1 MICSEKFSVWLR
13 NSAAFVVLAL
23 TTAHAVERACL
34 GAERP
39 NVLVVLAD
47 DLGFSDLGCY
57 GSEIATPNLDR
68 LAAGGLRYTQFY
80 STARCWPTRASL
92 LTGYYAQQVHRDALP
107 QGLGG
112 SRGQRPAWAQL
123 LPQLL
128 KPQGYRSY
136 LSGKWHVDGQPTK
149 QGFDHSYVIDDHD
162 RYHNPTKHSVDDQPL
177 PPVQP
182 GSDYYE
188 TTAIADHAIGCLKEH
203 AEEHADTPFFHLLAF
218 TAPHFPLHA
227 LPEDIAKYASRYQVG
242 WDTIRQQRLERQH
255 AMKIVDCGL
264 SELEPQIGPPYSFPE
279 ALKQLGAGEVKRELS
294 WSELTEQQRAFQ
306 ASKMSV
312 HAAMIDRMDQEIGRV
327 LAQLS
332 QMKVIDDTLILFL
345 SDNGASAEIMIRGD
359 GHDPNAAIGSAGSFT
374 CLGPGWSR
382 AGNTPFRRH
391 KTWVHEG
398 GIATPL
404 IAHWPHGIDAR
415 GELRGRLGHVVDIA
429 PTIVELA
436 GGSWPETFDGVKI
449 PRSPGESLLAS
460 FRDLEA
466 LRAEPLWWLHE
477 GNRALRD
484 GPWKV
489 VAAKD
494 EEWQLYNLST
504 DRSEIRDLAA
514 KQPDVLQRLTSQ
526 WDAVTQQIAQ
536 DHKAD
541 EAKNPPA
548 KKPRQPAKRTGET
561 KNSPK
566 G

>member
-1 MICSEKFSVWLR
+1 MICSERFNVWLR
-13 NSAAFVVLAL
+13 DSIAVLVLTL
-23 TTAHAVERACL
+23 TTIIVVARASS

-39 NVLVVLAD
+39 NVLVILAD
-47 DLGFSDLGCY
+47 DLGFSDVGCY
-57 GSEIATPNLDR
+57 GSEIATPNIDR

-80 STARCWPTRASL
+80 NTARCWPTRASL

-107 QGLGG
+107 DGLGG

-136 LSGKWHVDGQPTK
+136 LSGKWHVDGLPTK

-162 RYHNPTKHSVDDQPL
+162 RYHNPTKHSLDDQPL
-177 PPVQP
+177 PPAEL
-182 GSDYYE
+182 GSDFYV
-188 TTAIADHAIGCLKEH
+188 TTAIADHAIECLKEH
-203 AEEHADTPFFHLLAF
+203 ANEHADTPFFHLLAF

-227 LPEDIAKYASRYQVG
+227 QPDDIAKYATRYQVG
-242 WDTIRQQRLERQH
+242 WDTLRQQRLERQK
-255 AMKIVDCGL
+255 AMKIVACRL
-264 SELEPQIGPPYSFPE
+264 SELETQIGPPYSFPD
-279 ALKQLGAGEVKRELS
+279 ALKRLGAGEVNRELA

-332 QMKVIDDTLILFL
+332 AMKVFDDTLILFL

-359 GHDPNAAIGSAGSFT
+359 GHDPNAAMGSAGTFT

-404 IAHWPHGIDAR
+404 IAHWPSGINAR

-436 GGSWPETFDGVKI
+436 GGIWPANFDGAEI
-449 PRSPGESLLAS
+449 PRSPGESLLTS
-460 FRDLEA
+460 FRDLEV
-466 LRAEPLWWLHE
+466 RRTEPLWWLHE
-477 GNRALRD
+477 GNRAMRD
-484 GPWKV
+484 DRWKA
-489 VAAKD
+489 VAAKG
-494 EEWQLYNLST
+494 EEWQLYDLST
-504 DRSEIRDLAA
+504 DRSETRDLAGE
-514 KQPDVLQRLTSQ
+514 QPDRLRRLTDQ
-526 WDAVTQQIAQ
+526 WDAMTQRIAE

-541 EAKNPPA
+541 SAENPPA
-548 KKPRQPAKRTGET
+548 KK
-561 KNSPK
+561 
-566 G
+566 